1 MLRKYK
7 LLLLLFKL
15 YSSIGTS
22 LTMDQFAWSKS
33 EALYNMGILMSVG
46 AIVACATFLAIAPLC
61 KRFAERHVLLWGG
74 FLPMA
79 IGRLLYIPWGDA
91 PPVMA
96 IPKNFTQ
103 LQLQNAT
110 MLNTIK
116 NLANATNGTANEELV
131 GCPMS
136 QEWCLTTPA
145 LTMTQFL
152 LGYIMTCVGYPIG
165 VTLIQTI
172 FSKILGPRPQGV
184 WMGMITGAG
193 CLSRILGPVCVGFVY
208 TRYGTL
214 PTFTGTAAMMIVAM
228 AWMWLFRG
236 RFVIEDLDKQVDGPD
251 GIGVEMEVMMNAK
264 KDDETER
271 LNNR

>member
-1 MLRKYK
+1 
-7 LLLLLFKL
+7 
-15 YSSIGTS
+15 
-22 LTMDQFAWSKS
+22 MDQFAWSKS

-46 AIVACATFLAIAPLC
+46 AIVACITFLAIAPLC
-61 KRFAERHVLLWGG
+61 KQFAEHHVLLWGG

-96 IPKNFTQ
+96 IPSNFTQ
-103 LQLQNAT
+103 VLLQNST
-110 MLNTIK
+110 ILNTIK
-116 NLANATNGTANEELV
+116 QLTDPSNGTTPELV
-131 GCPMS
+131 GCPLS

-152 LGYIMTCVGYPIG
+152 LGYLMTCIGYPIG

-184 WMGMITGAG
+184 WMGMITGSG

-214 PTFTGTAAMMIVAM
+214 PTFAGTAVMMIVAM
-228 AWMWLFRG
+228 FWMWLFRY
-236 RFVIEDLDKQVDGPD
+236 RFIIEDLDKQAETDSQV
-251 GIGVEMEVMMNAK
+251 VEMEVMIGGKEEESGRPNS
-264 KDDETER
+264 
-271 LNNR
+271 

>member
-1 MLRKYK
+1 MLFSR
-7 LLLLLFKL
+7 
-15 YSSIGTS
+15 IGTS

-96 IPKNFTQ
+96 IPRISAS
-103 LQLQNAT
+103 QNYT
-110 MLNTIK
+110 
-116 NLANATNGTANEELV
+116 NLGSIVFNGTTEELV
-131 GCPMS
+131 GCPLS

-184 WMGMITGAG
+184 WMAMITGSG

-214 PTFTGTAAMMIVAM
+214 PTFIGTAVMMIVAM
-228 AWMWLFRG
+228 LWMWLFRY
-236 RFVIEDLDKQVDGPD
+236 RFVIEDLEKQGVHESQSV
-251 GIGVEMEVMMNAK
+251 VEMEVMISGK
-264 KDDETER
+264 EEESGR
-271 LNNR
+271 LNR